1 MYGKQEAVQRHSVSL
16 AWRLDREM
24 RRRLFLHE
32 TKRVYS
38 LNVFYFILYR
48 RSLCTAAPHLKKS
61 DFFEVRGGCTQ
72 AISTSI
78 LFTCFW
84 IDLVRVLATTGNTS
98 AVAGYT
104 VRVYT
109 VNTRKFK
116 GLDSREITSL
126 PEIKKVIKNGT
137 SFQSSPKINRMLIT
151 SAYSESLQH
160 PNIAVL
166 LIKILLLI
174 FFLTTQKCS
183 LVPK

>member
-48 RSLCTAAPHLKKS
+48 RSLCTAAPHLKKIG
-61 DFFEVRGGCTQ
+61 FFWGEGRLYTGYIDVDTFYLFLNWF
-72 AISTSI
+72 STSVSDDRKYVCGRR
-78 LFTCFW
+78 LYST
-84 IDLVRVLATTGNTS
+84 
-98 AVAGYT
+98 
-104 VRVYT
+104 RVYSKYT
-109 VNTRKFK
+109 KIQGPRFQRNYIIAR
-116 GLDSREITSL
+116 D
-126 PEIKKVIKNGT
+126 KKVIKNGT

-183 LVPK
+183 PFPK